1 MPRPVPLGT
10 RLFRGL
16 LRLYDEPFRR
26 AFAEGMT
33 NTFELRLAEART
45 NAGWAGA
52 SRIFFRESIGLVAGA
67 VSHAWGRRSVPQGD
81 PRRGERRKLRR
92 SLGWMGR
99 DLGHAIRRLRK
110 APGFSVASIVTL
122 GLGIGANSA
131 IFSAVYGVAL
141 RPLPYPDSDQLVWLD
156 HSAAGINVD
165 DGLGMTTGLYVHY
178 RARSRT
184 LEEIAVYRTA
194 ELTVT
199 GEREPERVPAALT
212 TAGLSDVLQ
221 VPPALGRWLREDDN
235 LRGGTGVVVLSHAL
249 WSRRFGEDANAIGRT
264 IPIDGVPQEIIG
276 VMPEGFAFPEPTTQ
290 MWLLHQFD
298 PTRFGGFSERGV
310 GRLIPGARPEDAQA
324 EIASLISEL
333 PDVFDQAVVMGVLN
347 DARLGARVISL
358 KESVVGDVKQML
370 WVLLGTV
377 GFVLFI
383 ACTNVANLFLVRAE
397 GRHREIALRTAL
409 GASKGDLVRYFLAE
423 SLVLAALGGA
433 LGLGL
438 AYVGV
443 ELLLASAPPELP
455 RLDEVRVDVVV
466 VGFTGAV
473 AIMASVFFG
482 CMPLL
487 RKQPDPARAL
497 REGGRTATTHLTRTR
512 TRHVLAVAQIAL
524 ALVLLIGSGLMMR
537 SFWHLKNVDPGFE
550 PENVLTFQLGL
561 PESEYR
567 SRERAANFYQEL
579 IERIR
584 GLPGVES
591 VGAVSCL
598 PLSGWC
604 GGDPLSVEGR
614 PPEPGVIPP
623 IVALRTASA
632 GYFETAGIRLISGRT
647 LTRADHQSLTGAVVV
662 SQELASR
669 YWPDEDPLGQRI
681 YPGRVEDAER
691 QWYTVVGLVGDVP
704 ARSLVAGGDP
714 TVYFPMLSRDN
725 RGYPSPHN
733 MTVTLRTSRPTNT
746 YVPAVRELVREMD
759 PSLPMTHVRPLGQL
773 VDDAGLQ
780 MAFTMFLLSVAAV
793 IALALGAVGVYGV
806 ISYAVVQRRAEFG
819 VRFALGARIGDVH
832 RMVMRETLL
841 FAAFGVTGGLLG
853 AFGLTRSME
862 ALLFGVASTDAL
874 TYGGVAILLT
884 VVVLAAGYLPARR
897 AARVPP
903 MDALRVD

>member
-1 MPRPVPLGT
+1 V
-10 RLFRGL
+10 
-16 LRLYDEPFRR
+16 
-26 AFAEGMT
+26 
-33 NTFELRLAEART
+33 
-45 NAGWAGA
+45 
-52 SRIFFRESIGLVAGA
+52 
-67 VSHAWGRRSVPQGD
+67 
-81 PRRGERRKLRR
+81 
-92 SLGWMGR
+92 
-99 DLGHAIRRLRK
+99 RRLRK

-122 GLGIGANSA
+122 ALGIGANSA
-131 IFSAVYGVAL
+131 IFSAVYGVAI
-141 RPLPYPDSDQLVWLD
+141 RPLPYSDSDQLVWLD

-184 LEEIAVYRTA
+184 LEEIAVYKTA

-212 TAGLSDVLQ
+212 TAGLSDVLR
-221 VPPALGRWLREDDN
+221 VPPALGRWIREDDDR
-235 LRGGTGVVVLSHAL
+235 RGGTGVVVLSHAL
-249 WSRRFGEDANAIGRT
+249 WSRRFGGDANAIGRA
-264 IPIDGVPQEIIG
+264 IRIDGVQQEIIG
-276 VMPEGFAFPEPTTQ
+276 VMPEGFGFPESTQ
-290 MWLLHQFD
+290 MWMLHQFD
-298 PTRFGGFSERGV
+298 PTQFGGFSERGV
-310 GRLIPGARPEDAQA
+310 GRLVPGAEPQDAQA
-324 EIASLISEL
+324 EIASLIPQL
-333 PDVFDQAVVMGVLN
+333 PDAFDQSFVDGVLN
-347 DARLGARVISL
+347 DALLGARIVSL
-358 KESVVGDVKQML
+358 KESVVGDVRQML

-397 GRHREIALRTAL
+397 GRHREVALRTAI
-409 GASKGDLVRYFLAE
+409 GASRADLVRYFLAE

-433 LGLGL
+433 MGLGL

-443 ELLLASAPPELP
+443 ELLLASAPPEIP
-455 RLDEVRVDVVV
+455 RLDEVRVDGVV
-466 VGFTGAV
+466 VGFTAAV
-473 AIMASVFFG
+473 AILASAFFG

-487 RKQPDPARAL
+487 RRQPDPAHAL
-497 REGGRTATTHLTRTR
+497 REGGRTATTHLARTR
-512 TRHVLAVAQIAL
+512 TRRVLAVVQVAL

-550 PENVLTFQLGL
+550 PDNVLTFQLGL
-561 PESEYR
+561 PESEYG
-567 SRERAANFYQEL
+567 SRERAASFYHEL
-579 IERIR
+579 MERIR

-614 PPEPGVIPP
+614 QPEPGVVPP

-632 GYFETAGIRLISGRT
+632 GYFETTGIRLISGRT
-647 LTRADHQSLTGAVVV
+647 LTRIDHQSLSGAVVV
-662 SQELASR
+662 SQELANR
-669 YWPDEDPLGQRI
+669 YWPDEDPLGQRV
-681 YPGRVEDAER
+681 YPGGVEVAEK

-714 TVYFPMLSRDN
+714 TIYFPMLSRDN
-725 RGYPSPHN
+725 QGYPSPHN
-733 MTVTLRTSRPTNT
+733 MTVTLRTSLPTNT

-759 PSLPMTHVRPLGQL
+759 PSLPVTHVRPLSQL

-780 MAFTMFLLSVAAV
+780 MSFTMFLLSVAAV
-793 IALALGAVGVYGV
+793 IALVLGAVGVYGV
-806 ISYAVVQRRAEFG
+806 ISYAVAQRRTEFG
-819 VRFALGARIGDVH
+819 VRFALGARSGDVH
-832 RMVMRETLL
+832 RLVMRETLL
-841 FAAFGVTGGLLG
+841 FAALGVAGGLLG

-874 TYGGVAILLT
+874 TFGAVAILLT

-897 AARVPP
+897 ASRVPP